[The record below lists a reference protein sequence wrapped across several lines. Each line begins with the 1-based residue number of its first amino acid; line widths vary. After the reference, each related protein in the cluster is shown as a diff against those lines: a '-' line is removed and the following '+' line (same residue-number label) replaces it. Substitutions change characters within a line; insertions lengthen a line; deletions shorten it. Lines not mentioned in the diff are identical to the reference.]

1 MLVFLDEAGDVG
13 FKFSKGSSRLL
24 IVTIVLFE
32 EQEEAKNCDLRIDL
46 LREELQ
52 LPKKFEFHF
61 NQNSPEI
68 RRAFLQAV
76 VPYNFFYFAIVIDK
90 EKFNLTARIPTAE
103 AFYRYACSLVF
114 EKAKPYL
121 NEAVVII
128 DGSGDRD
135 FKRNLQHDL
144 KHRINRPLAKA
155 RFIKMIKVQDSERNN
170 LIQLTDMIC
179 GAINRSF
186 SEKPDAPDYRKII
199 APREISVQLVP
210 K

>member
-46 LREELQ
+46 LRNELQ

-61 NQNSPEI
+61 
-68 RRAFLQAV
+68 
-76 VPYNFFYFAIVIDK
+76 
-90 EKFNLTARIPTAE
+90 
-103 AFYRYACSLVF
+103 
-114 EKAKPYL
+114 
-121 NEAVVII
+121 
-128 DGSGDRD
+128 
-135 FKRNLQHDL
+135 KRNLQHDL
-144 KHRINRPLAKA
+144 KKRINRPLAKA
-155 RFIKMIKVQDSERNN
+155 RYIKMVKVQDSEGNN
-170 LIQLTDMIC
+170 LIQLADMIC

-186 SEKPDAPDYRKII
+186 SEKPDAPDYRKVI
-199 APREISVQLVP
+199 APREISVQLIP

>member
-1 MLVFLDEAGDVG
+1 MLVFVDEAGDVG
-13 FKFSKGSSRLL
+13 FKFLKGSSRLL
-24 IVTIVLFE
+24 VVTIVLFE

-68 RRAFLQAV
+68 RKAFLQAV

-90 EKFNLTARIPTAE
+90 EKFMTARIPTAE

-135 FKRNLQHDL
+135 FKRKLQHDL
-144 KHRINRPLAKA
+144 KIRINHPKAKT
-155 RFIKMIKVQDSERNN
+155 RYIKMIKVQDSEGNN
-170 LIQLTDMIC
+170 LIQLADMIC

-186 SEKPDAPDYRKII
+186 SEKPDALDYRKIV